1 MKKEIPDKTQNGGNT
16 LETPTRYY
24 QLGGVSSI
32 SGTLV
37 SVSAAFRFPSVMI
50 LTQQYKDNL
59 FYVLFYPNLYIFA
72 KYFYQFKT
80 FPSLI
85 KINTDI
91 IWISFV
97 PAILKS
103 IEGLF
108 NYIHCSHIQ
117 QFNATAPSEP
127 HCML

>member
-1 MKKEIPDKTQNGGNT
+1 MKKEIPDKTKNGGNT

-24 QLGGVSSI
+24 KLGGVSSI

-91 IWISFV
+91 IWIR
-97 PAILKS
+97 
-103 IEGLF
+103 
-108 NYIHCSHIQ
+108 ND
-117 QFNATAPSEP
+117 T
-127 HCML
+127 